1 MLVTFDRKFS
11 TIIKRVGDIMIEL
24 FRPDIYQKS
33 IYHIDYDKLKESGIK
48 CLFFDL
54 DNTLVPFVEKEPNKR
69 LINFINDL
77 KDMDFKVIIFSNAS
91 KNRLKPF
98 KDRLLVDC
106 SYNSRK
112 PFSGKFL
119 RVIKKFNYNIS
130 DVAII
135 GDQVMTDVLGGNKVG
150 ITTILVNPMSNKDR
164 LATRIFCRSFERKVL
179 NILEKRGIFKRGKYY
194 D

>member
-1 MLVTFDRKFS
+1 
-11 TIIKRVGDIMIEL
+11 MIEL

-48 CLFFDL
+48 CLLFDL

-69 LINFINDL
+69 LIDLINDL

-98 KDRLLVDC
+98 KDTLLVDC

-112 PFSGKFL
+112 PMTGKFL
-119 RVIKKFNYNIS
+119 KVIKKFNYNIS
-130 DVAII
+130 NVAII
-135 GDQVMTDVLGGNKVG
+135 GDQVMTDILGGNRVG

-164 LATRIFCRSFERKVL
+164 LATRMFCRTSEHKILKVL
-179 NILEKRGIFKRGKYY
+179 EKKGIFKRGKYY